1 MKKVCATASDP
12 TVPSPRIPVTD
23 HATSETKL
31 LRPSSVN
38 VKRSGVTKGVKD
50 GGEQRPRKVYKNQ
63 SPQSSGDAEPNAAW
77 RTEMRRG
84 THALR
89 DVKKHLADLHQKA
102 LSGTWGAEEVRA
114 ATARAAQLLREA
126 ERLQRRAAE
135 LHTNSDPASRS
146 PDRVARSPNRPR
158 SPDFDRHRQ
167 CPCPEGYQPGDAYE
181 PPLVHELRMVPPS
194 ALLAPAMKPPP
205 SCGPGSLR
213 SKSELELSRRLSE
226 SLDMQER
233 LAADN
238 ADLDV
243 KRYILYKEL
252 MVKEQRL
259 ETARAQAAR
268 LQAELKLLAR
278 DNARLQAAVSAQS
291 NSEIPQQLQEPE
303 QDVQDNTASGEPAE
317 NYNEL
322 VKQLSELE
330 EQVRVVQ
337 EMATTKHA
345 GDLCG
350 GRPCA
355 GGGGVNIC
363 YEPQAGM
370 PPMPPTQRDCHK
382 CPPCPASCNPDAAPT
397 PAEKEL
403 KQLKEKFQK
412 TEDECKY
419 YIAECTLLRSE
430 VLTRKDEAEKERCIA
445 REAKDKLRQLEMKF
459 EGLRPKTN
467 MQGPA
472 EKAFETEVNVSHLRY
487 LLREANGEIDQQVAL
502 ITEMEKQLQD
512 YRVKYLQAQ
521 QLAEEQTRQLAA
533 LDADNVRI
541 SEQINFEIQRVKIK
555 FQEKL
560 QELTPLPKL
569 LQATHS
575 QLRDAQ
581 QQQALAEHRAEQ
593 LARELICARD
603 KISVLEYKMKQPT
616 GQPQGGD
623 RVAEGK
629 LLAATQQRV
638 SQLADE
644 NNKLKAELERTKNS
658 VIRLEESLVACG
670 NRFQERINENQKL
683 LGEQQK
689 IKEEAER
696 AIARANQRT
705 ETVRKCM
712 QTTIAELERQLAASR
727 AKVAVADRERE
738 ELRLNMETQVARL
751 QDNCEMAHR
760 RVRGLAG
767 QVANLHKVAPD
778 PETAP
783 DNRQPC
789 LCKDY
794 METLAPE
801 DTK

>member
-1 MKKVCATASDP
+1 MKKVCATVSDP
-12 TVPSPRIPVTD
+12 AVPSPRIPADRT
-23 HATSETKL
+23 ASETKL
-31 LRPSSVN
+31 VRPSSVN
-38 VKRSGVTKGVKD
+38 VKRAGVTKGAKD
-50 GGEQRPRKVYKNQ
+50 GGEQRPRKGYKNQ
-63 SPQSSGDAEPNAAW
+63 SPQSSGDAEPNTAW

-89 DVKKHLADLHQKA
+89 DVKNHLADLHQKA

-135 LHTNSDPASRS
+135 LQNSNELSRS
-146 PDRVARSPNRPR
+146 PDRVSRSPNRP
-158 SPDFDRHRQ
+158 DLDGHRH
-167 CPCPEGYQPGDAYE
+167 CPEGYQPGDAYE

-194 ALLAPAMKPPP
+194 TLLASAMQRPP

-278 DNARLQAAVSAQS
+278 DNARLQAAVNTQS
-291 NSEIPQQLQEPE
+291 NSEIPQRLEESEQE
-303 QDVQDNTASGEPAE
+303 VQDNTASGEPAE
-317 NYNEL
+317 NYIEL

-337 EMATTKHA
+337 EMSTTKHA
-345 GDLCG
+345 DGLCD
-350 GRPCA
+350 GRPCP
-355 GGGGVNIC
+355 GGGGPNIC

-382 CPPCPASCNPDAAPT
+382 CPPCPASCNPDAALT
-397 PAEKEL
+397 PAEKEVI
-403 KQLKEKFQK
+403 QLKEKLQK
-412 TEDECKY
+412 SEDECKS
-419 YIAECTLLRSE
+419 YIGECALLRSE
-430 VLTRKDEAEKERCIA
+430 VLKVKEEAETERCVA
-445 REAKDKLRQLEMKF
+445 RETKARLRKLEMKF
-459 EGLRPKTN
+459 EGLTPKTK
-467 MQGPA
+467 MQGPT
-472 EKAFETEVNVSHLRY
+472 EKAFETEVNVQTLRQM
-487 LLREANGEIDQQVAL
+487 LREANTEIDEQLTL

-512 YRVKYLQAQ
+512 YRLKYLQAQ

-541 SEQINFEIQRVKIK
+541 SEQINYEIQRVKIK

-569 LQATHS
+569 LQATHR

-581 QQQALAEHRAEQ
+581 QQQAIAEHRTEQ
-593 LARELICARD
+593 LARELMCARD
-603 KISVLEYKMKQPT
+603 KIAVLEYELNKPAEKQP
-616 GQPQGGD
+616 GVD
-623 RVAEGK
+623 RVAEAK
-629 LLAATQQRV
+629 LLTATQQRV
-638 SQLADE
+638 TQLMDE
-644 NNKLKAELERTKNS
+644 NAKIKAELERSKNS
-658 VIRLEESLVACG
+658 VIRLEESLLACG
-670 NRFQERINENQKL
+670 SRFQEKIDENRRL
-683 LGEQQK
+683 LGDQQK

-696 AIARANQRT
+696 AIARANHRT

-712 QTTIAELERQLAASR
+712 QSTIAELEMQLAASR
-727 AKVAVADRERE
+727 AKVAAADRERD
-738 ELRLNMETQVARL
+738 ELRLNMENQVVRL
-751 QDNCEMAHR
+751 QDNCEMAHK
-760 RVRGLAG
+760 RVQGLAT
-767 QVANLHKVAPD
+767 QVAALRKIAPD
-778 PETAP
+778 TAP
-783 DNRQPC
+783 DSRQPC
-789 LCKDY
+789 LCKDFI
-794 METLAPE
+794 ETLAPTE
-801 DTK
+801 

>member
-1 MKKVCATASDP
+1 
-12 TVPSPRIPVTD
+12 
-23 HATSETKL
+23 
-31 LRPSSVN
+31 
-38 VKRSGVTKGVKD
+38 
-50 GGEQRPRKVYKNQ
+50 
-63 SPQSSGDAEPNAAW
+63 
-77 RTEMRRG
+77 
-84 THALR
+84 
-89 DVKKHLADLHQKA
+89 
-102 LSGTWGAEEVRA
+102 
-114 ATARAAQLLREA
+114 
-126 ERLQRRAAE
+126 
-135 LHTNSDPASRS
+135 
-146 PDRVARSPNRPR
+146 
-158 SPDFDRHRQ
+158 
-167 CPCPEGYQPGDAYE
+167 
-181 PPLVHELRMVPPS
+181 MVPPS
-194 ALLAPAMKPPP
+194 ALLAPAMQRPP

-259 ETARAQAAR
+259 ETARAQATR

-278 DNARLQAAVSAQS
+278 DNARLQTAVNKQPI
-291 NSEIPQQLQEPE
+291 SETVEHPE
-303 QDVQDNTASGEPAE
+303 QPGQDNAASGEPAE

-345 GDLCG
+345 DGLCS

-355 GGGGVNIC
+355 GGGGTNIC
-363 YEPQAGM
+363 FEPQAGM
-370 PPMPPTQRDCHK
+370 PPMPPTHRDCHK
-382 CPPCPASCNPDAAPT
+382 CPPCPASCNPDAALT
-397 PAEKEL
+397 PAEKEVI
-403 KQLKEKFQK
+403 QLKETLQK
-412 TEDECKY
+412 SEDECKS
-419 YIAECTLLRSE
+419 YIAECALLRSE
-430 VLTRKDEAEKERCIA
+430 VLKRKEEAETERCIA
-445 REAKDKLRQLEMKF
+445 RETKARLRKLEMKF
-459 EGLRPKTN
+459 EGLTPKTN
-467 MQGPA
+467 MQGPVD
-472 EKAFETEVNVSHLRY
+472 KAFENEVNVQNLRQM
-487 LLREANGEIDQQVAL
+487 LREANTEIDEQLTL

-512 YRVKYLQAQ
+512 YRLKYLQAQ
-521 QLAEEQTRQLAA
+521 QLSEEQKRQLAS

-541 SEQINFEIQRVKIK
+541 SEQINYEIQRVKIK

-560 QELTPLPKL
+560 QELTPLPRL

-603 KISVLEYKMKQPT
+603 KISVLEYTLNKPVEKKPGT
-616 GQPQGGD
+616 D

-644 NNKLKAELERTKNS
+644 NNKLKAELDRSKNS
-658 VIRLEESLVACG
+658 VIRLEESLLACG
-670 NRFQERINENQKL
+670 NRFQEKIDENQRL

-705 ETVRKCM
+705 ETIRKCM
-712 QTTIAELERQLAASR
+712 QTTIAEIEMQLAASR
-727 AKVAVADRERE
+727 AKVAAADKERE
-738 ELRLNMETQVARL
+738 ELRLNMENQVTRL

-767 QVANLHKVAPD
+767 QVAALRKIA
-778 PETAP
+778 PETDTVP
-783 DNRQPC
+783 DSRQPC
-789 LCKDY
+789 VCKDY

-801 DTK
+801 AKK

>member
-1 MKKVCATASDP
+1 
-12 TVPSPRIPVTD
+12 
-23 HATSETKL
+23 
-31 LRPSSVN
+31 
-38 VKRSGVTKGVKD
+38 
-50 GGEQRPRKVYKNQ
+50 
-63 SPQSSGDAEPNAAW
+63 
-77 RTEMRRG
+77 MRRG

-89 DVKKHLADLHQKA
+89 DVRNHLADLHQKA
-102 LSGTWGAEEVRA
+102 VSGTWGAEEVRA

-135 LHTNSDPASRS
+135 LQNGSDASRS
-146 PDRVARSPNRPR
+146 PNRVKSPERRPR
-158 SPDFDRHRQ
+158 SPEPDT
-167 CPCPEGYQPGDAYE
+167 CVCPEGYQPGDAYE

-194 ALLAPAMKPPP
+194 ALLAPTLHPPP
-205 SCGPGSLR
+205 CGPGSLR

-278 DNARLQAAVSAQS
+278 DNARLQAAV
-291 NSEIPQQLQEPE
+291 NSQPISDCCSEVQTVEPPE
-303 QDVQDNTASGEPAE
+303 QPVQDNAASGEPAE
-317 NYNEL
+317 NYTEL

-345 GDLCG
+345 GSLCG
-350 GRPCA
+350 GRPCPS
-355 GGGGVNIC
+355 GGGTNVC
-363 YEPQAGM
+363 YEPQTGM
-370 PPMPPTQRDCHK
+370 PPMPATQRDCNK
-382 CPPCPASCNPDAAPT
+382 CPPCPASCNPDAALT
-397 PAEKEL
+397 PAEREINV
-403 KQLKEKFQK
+403 LKEKLQK
-412 TEDECKY
+412 SEDECKS
-419 YIAECTLLRSE
+419 YIADCALLRSE
-430 VLTRKDEAEKERCIA
+430 LLKRKEEAETERCIA
-445 REAKDKLRQLEMKF
+445 RETKARLRKLEMKF
-459 EGLRPKTN
+459 EGLTPKTN
-467 MQGPA
+467 MQGPP
-472 EKAFETEVNVSHLRY
+472 EKAFETEVNVQNLRQM
-487 LLREANGEIDQQVAL
+487 LREANTEIDEQLTL

-512 YRVKYLQAQ
+512 YRLKFLQAQ
-521 QLAEEQTRQLAA
+521 QLSEEQKRQLAA

-603 KISVLEYKMKQPT
+603 KIAVLEFTLNKPVEKQP
-616 GQPQGGD
+616 GQD

-638 SQLADE
+638 AQLTDE
-644 NNKLKAELERTKNS
+644 NNKLKAELDRCKNS
-658 VIRLEESLVACG
+658 VIRLEESLLGCG
-670 NRFQERINENQKL
+670 SRFQEKIDENQRL
-683 LGEQQK
+683 AGEQSK
-689 IKEEAER
+689 IREEAER

-705 ETVRKCM
+705 ETIRKCM
-712 QTTIAELERQLAASR
+712 QTTIAELEMQLAASR
-727 AKVAVADRERE
+727 AKVAAADKERE
-738 ELRLNMETQVARL
+738 ELRLNMETQVTRL

-760 RVRGLAG
+760 RVRGLAA
-767 QVANLHKVAPD
+767 QVAALRKIAPD
-778 PETAP
+778 AETAP
-783 DNRQPC
+783 DTRQPC
-789 LCKDY
+789 VCKEYID
-794 METLAPE
+794 TLAPE
-801 DTK
+801 AKK